1 MKPSMMCRL
10 AAVGLTLLGTTG
22 AIVACSSS
30 TTNPG
35 PPAQGTDG
43 GGQTD
48 SSTSTKKEG
57 GGGTKPATDS
67 GSGSDGQV
75 ADSPSSPAPGLDA
88 GGCVSDSSVCNSC
101 FSFPEAGDV
110 QLSPNACSSAVG
122 NCIKFT
128 GSVPDG
134 AP

>member
-1 MKPSMMCRL
+1 MNPSMMFRL

-22 AIVACSSS
+22 VMVACSSS
-30 TTNPG
+30 TTNSG

-43 GGQTD
+43 GHAD
-48 SSTSTKKEG
+48 STTPPKKDS
-57 GGGTKPATDS
+57 GTKPAGDS
-67 GSGSDGQV
+67 GSGSDVQ
-75 ADSPSSPAPGLDA
+75 ATIDAPSTGLDA

-101 FSFPEAGDV
+101 FTFPEGGDV

>member
-1 MKPSMMCRL
+1 MKPSMMRRF

-22 AIVACSSS
+22 AMLACSSS

-43 GGQTD
+43 GGD
-48 SSTSTKKEG
+48 SKTPPKKDG
-57 GGGTKPATDS
+57 GGGTKPTTDS
-67 GSGSDGQV
+67 GSGSEVQV
-75 ADSPSSPAPGLDA
+75 ADAPSPGLDA
-88 GGCVSDSSVCNSC
+88 GGCVSDSSLCNSC
-101 FSFPEAGDV
+101 FTFPEGGDV

-122 NCIKFT
+122 NCIQFT

>member
-10 AAVGLTLLGTTG
+10 AAVGLTLLGATG

-30 TTNPG
+30 STNIG

-43 GGQTD
+43 GHAD
-48 SSTSTKKEG
+48 SSTPPKKDG
-57 GGGTKPATDS
+57 GGGTKPTTDS
-67 GSGSDGQV
+67 GSGSDVQV
-75 ADSPSSPAPGLDA
+75 TDSPSSPGPGLDA

-101 FSFPEAGDV
+101 FSFPEGGDV
-110 QLSPNACSSAVG
+110 QVSPNACSAAVG
-122 NCIKFT
+122 NCIQFT

>member
-1 MKPSMMCRL
+1 MKPSMMRRF

-22 AIVACSSS
+22 AMLACSSS

-43 GGQTD
+43 GGD
-48 SSTSTKKEG
+48 SKTPPKKDG
-57 GGGTKPATDS
+57 GGGTKPTTDS
-67 GSGSDGQV
+67 GTDGSDVQV
-75 ADSPSSPAPGLDA
+75 ADAPSPGLDA

-101 FSFPEAGDV
+101 FSFPEGGDV

-122 NCIKFT
+122 NCIQFT

>member
-10 AAVGLTLLGTTG
+10 ATVGLALLGATG

-35 PPAQGTDG
+35 PPAQTTDG
-43 GGQTD
+43 GGD
-48 SSTSTKKEG
+48 SKAPPKKDG
-57 GGGTKPATDS
+57 GAKPTDS
-67 GSGSDGQV
+67 GSDVQV
-75 ADSPSSPAPGLDA
+75 ADAPSSDAPSSPGLDA
-88 GGCVSDSSVCNSC
+88 GSCVSDSSVCNSC
-101 FSFPEAGDV
+101 FSFPEGGDV

-122 NCIKFT
+122 NCIQFT